1 MASRG
6 TRKAIVADDA
16 RYLKG
21 SSPDARLPAKSQPW
35 IKGGQKAIRVDPAS
49 HRSLNNEIQRVLDQ
63 ETWKWPRRR
72 VFFFSDLNADADA
85 FIDSLIACGGV
96 RKTGPEDDTLT
107 LTKAGRGGLFII
119 GGDCFDKGPSNL
131 RLLRVLR
138 ILRERGARMKVLAG
152 NHDVRMLL
160 GTLSISTQADPRNE
174 HFFVRMGPK
183 IVPFL
188 KEVWEQYLQDGKGL
202 RGVPDSQDCR
212 RILYPSKHWPKR
224 FAFHASWVMPD
235 SAVQHEL
242 KQVKRKM
249 VRFEQDCEQAG
260 ISIRIAYAAA
270 LKWRRLFLH
279 RNGEFAWFYRD
290 MALLHRQGSFLFL
303 HAGLDDRIARV
314 IQDKGLKAVNQMF
327 REQLFGN
334 PFEFYYGPL
343 ANMIRTKYR
352 PVDMPLTDYGA
363 KLIHQMG
370 IHAVVH
376 GHLHLHHGQRIMLR
390 HGIVNFECDTTMDR
404 NTRRKEGLSGH
415 GIAVTTIEPDG
426 QVVGISRDY
435 PYRKV
440 FELTRNLTAR

>member
-1 MASRG
+1 MVAKKPRQMAIDNNSTSQEG
-6 TRKAIVADDA
+6 K
-16 RYLKG
+16 
-21 SSPDARLPAKSQPW
+21 SPDGRLPSTSQPW
-35 IKGGQKAIRVDPAS
+35 FQGGRKAIRVDPAS
-49 HRSLNNEIQRVLDQ
+49 HRSLKNEIQRVLDHRA
-63 ETWKWPRRR
+63 WKWPKRR
-72 VFFFSDLNADADA
+72 VFFFSDLHADADA
-85 FIDSLIACGGV
+85 FIASLIASGGV
-96 RKTGPEDDTLT
+96 SKTGAEDSAMK
-107 LTKAGRGGLFII
+107 LTKAGRNGLFVI

-131 RLLRVLR
+131 RLLRVLQA
-138 ILRERGARMKVLAG
+138 LRKRGARMKILAG

-160 GTLSISTQADPRNE
+160 GTLSLSTNADPRSE

-188 KEVWEQYLQDGKGL
+188 KEVWEQYLQHGKGL
-202 RGVPDSQDCR
+202 RGVPDSRACR
-212 RILYPSKHWPKR
+212 RILYPSKNWPKR
-224 FAFHASWVMPD
+224 FPFHASWVMPD
-235 SAVQHEL
+235 KTVKHEL

-249 VRFEQDCEQAG
+249 ARFEQDCEQAG

-279 RNGEFAWFYRD
+279 RNGEFAWFFREMD
-290 MALLHRQGSFLFL
+290 LLHRQGSVLFL

-314 IQDKGLKAVNQMF
+314 IQDKGLKAVNQVF

-352 PVDMPLTDYGA
+352 PVDMPLTAYGA
-363 KLIHQMG
+363 NLIHQMG

-376 GHLHLHHGQRIMLR
+376 GHLHLCHGQRIMLR

-404 NTRRKEGLSGH
+404 NTRKKEGLPGH
-415 GIAVTTIEPDG
+415 GIAVTIIEPGG
-426 QVVGISRDY
+426 QVVGICRDY

-440 FELTRNLTAR
+440 FELT